1 MNFSK
6 ILEKW
11 YENNKRDLPWRESK
25 DPYRIWVSEI
35 ILQQT
40 RIDQG
45 WHYYL
50 QFLEKF
56 PDLKALAEAEEF
68 EVLKIWQGLGYYS
81 RARNMHATARTIIEK
96 HNGIFPETF
105 EEIRKLK
112 GIGDYTAAAISSI
125 SFGIASPVVD
135 GNVLRL
141 FSRFYGIFE
150 PIDTKQGKTIIL
162 EKAKELINHEHPGNF
177 NQAIMEF
184 GALQCKPIPDCSI
197 CPMKSGCIAFRQKRV
212 DGLPVK
218 SKTIRQRTRYFHY
231 LVIMTKKGKS
241 YSIFLKKRTE
251 NDIWKNL
258 FDFPLIE
265 TVNPKSPG
273 KIMLTEEWTSVFSG
287 IKVTRL
293 KVSQIYRHIL
303 THQVILAKFYQVEIP
318 ESTIFPF
325 IKVNINDLSIYP
337 VPKLV
342 EKYLRNFS
350 L

>member
-1 MNFSK
+1 
-6 ILEKW
+6 
-11 YENNKRDLPWRESK
+11 
-25 DPYRIWVSEI
+25 
-35 ILQQT
+35 
-40 RIDQG
+40 
-45 WHYYL
+45 
-50 QFLEKF
+50 
-56 PDLKALAEAEEF
+56 
-68 EVLKIWQGLGYYS
+68 
-81 RARNMHATARTIIEK
+81 
-96 HNGIFPETF
+96 
-105 EEIRKLK
+105 
-112 GIGDYTAAAISSI
+112 
-125 SFGIASPVVD
+125 
-135 GNVLRL
+135 
-141 FSRFYGIFE
+141 
-150 PIDTKQGKTIIL
+150 
-162 EKAKELINHEHPGNF
+162 
-177 NQAIMEF
+177 
-184 GALQCKPIPDCSI
+184 
-197 CPMKSGCIAFRQKRV
+197 
-212 DGLPVK
+212 
-218 SKTIRQRTRYFHY
+218 
-231 LVIMTKKGKS
+231 MTKKGKS